1 MCDFLA
7 QNNESLLFIKF
18 NNLSTYLWIIQVQKN
33 DIQTPC
39 LETNEDINLATL
51 LPAKKDYKINF
62 SKMYFFE
69 CNILSQN

>member
-1 MCDFLA
+1 MDY
-7 QNNESLLFIKF
+7 S
-18 NNLSTYLWIIQVQKN
+18 STKKN

-62 SKMYFFE
+62 
-69 CNILSQN
+69 

>member
-1 MCDFLA
+1 MDY
-7 QNNESLLFIKF
+7 S
-18 NNLSTYLWIIQVQKN
+18 STKKN